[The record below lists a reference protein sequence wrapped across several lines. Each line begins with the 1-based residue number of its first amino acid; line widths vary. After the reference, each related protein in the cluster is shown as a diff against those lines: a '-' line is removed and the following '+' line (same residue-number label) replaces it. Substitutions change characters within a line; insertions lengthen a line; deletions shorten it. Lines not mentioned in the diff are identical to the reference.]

1 MRLSAEGDIE
11 LQRKIY
17 RSLSFKV
24 FIISFLVQLF
34 AGALICTVLYL
45 KTPAHL
51 ARGELADLTIKL
63 GDCDRE
69 EAEILIDEFID
80 RTHIDIA
87 IYDDSDIISNF
98 SIFDEEL
105 LLTDFGTKTLKS
117 VSDVRK
123 AYDSNIDYLGFGNS
137 GFKLKDSDDYYIL
150 TYFDSGTMLNTMD
163 SSIRDSLPLIVVVVL
178 LLSLVTSVIYTV
190 LFARPVR
197 QLSKYSSEM
206 AKLDFNTKCPDKRKD
221 EIGDLARDLNLM
233 SSTLDQKIKQL
244 QEEIVRVQELEQQ
257 KETFFAAA
265 SHELKT
271 PVTILEGNLRGMI
284 EGVEPYNDHDEYL
297 SRSLRTVKRMESLI
311 NEILTASKM
320 QSASGIIM
328 ERIDLCSVMDEKINE
343 LNDLFKIRNISVE
356 KSMEKDANIQGNRD
370 LTSLALGAFISNA
383 VFYSSEDSKIT
394 IEIYKDQGSVV
405 TQIRNTNAHID
416 GKDLEHLFE
425 PFYRSDAS
433 RSRRNGG
440 SGLGLYIAQLI
451 VTKQNGECGIVND
464 GNDVLAKIVFPST

>member
-1 MRLSAEGDIE
+1 MRPFAEGDIE
-11 LQRKIY
+11 LQRKIT
-17 RSLSFKV
+17 RSLSLKV

-45 KTPAHL
+45 KTPPHS
-51 ARGELADLTIKL
+51 ARGELADLVIKL
-63 GDCDRE
+63 GDCNRE
-69 EAEILIDEFID
+69 EAGILVDGFID
-80 RTHIDIA
+80 RTNIDIA
-87 IYDDSDIISNF
+87 VYDDPDIMSSFN
-98 SIFDEEL
+98 IFDEEQ

-117 VSDVRK
+117 VGDVRK
-123 AYDSNIDYLGFGNS
+123 VYESDIDAFGFGNS
-137 GFKLKDSDDYYIL
+137 GFKLKDSENYYVL

-163 SSIRDSLPLIVVVVL
+163 TSIRDSLPLIVAVVIF
-178 LLSLVTSVIYTV
+178 LSLVTAVIYTI
-190 LFARPVR
+190 LFARPIK

-206 AKLDFNTKCPDKRKD
+206 AKLDFNIKCPDKRKD

-233 SSTLDQKIKQL
+233 SATLDQKIKQL
-244 QEEIVRVQELEQQ
+244 QEEIVRVHELEQQ

-284 EGVEPYNDHDEYL
+284 EGMEPYNDYDEYL

-311 NEILTASKM
+311 NEILTVSKM
-320 QSASGIIM
+320 QSASGITM
-328 ERIDLCSVMDEKINE
+328 ENIDLCCVMDEKINE

-356 KSMEKDANIQGNRD
+356 KNMEKDMIIEGNKE
-370 LTSLALGAFISNA
+370 LTSLAMGAFISNA
-383 VFYSSEDSKIT
+383 VFYSSEGSKIT
-394 IEIYKDQGSVV
+394 IEIYKEPGIVV
-405 TQIRNTNAHID
+405 TDIRNSNAHID

-433 RSRRNGG
+433 RSRRSGG

-451 VTKQNGECGIVND
+451 VTRQNGECGISND
-464 GNDVLAKIVFPST
+464 GDDVMARVVFPST